1 MKASVTIPLNAQP
14 AQVERLAALQEAFA
28 EVCNALAPL
37 VQRSRVWNRVALHHM
52 AYRDLRN
59 RFPAIG
65 SQMICNAIYS
75 VSRTCRVIFQA
86 PNSPFHLSRL
96 GDRGLPLLHFTRQS
110 PVYFDRHTLSLKGG
124 QISMY
129 TLDGRMRFQ
138 LALTAEYERA
148 FLENKLYEIV
158 LQRKGGGQFCLTFM
172 LEALR
177 SQAGEAEL
185 DHREATGQHQ
195 SDLPEYVLIE
205 EMA

>member
-1 MKASVTIPLNAQP
+1 MKAMVTIPLNAQP

-96 GDRGLPLLHFTRQS
+96 GDRGLPLLRFTRQS
-110 PVYFDRHTLSLKGG
+110 PVYFDRHTLSLKDG

-148 FLENKLYEIV
+148 FLEKKLYEIV
-158 LQRKGGGQFCLTFM
+158 LQRRGGQFCLTFT
-172 LEALR
+172 LEALKV
-177 SQAGEAEL
+177 QPMDADLE
-185 DHREATGQHQ
+185 HRETTGASE